1 MFQLNDRPTN
11 NNINNNNNND
21 NNKTKQRQPQR
32 EWQRSLPFI
41 ARSLLP
47 NPPSAIFLR
56 LTRGTVSWV
65 VHLLVSH
72 PLSGPTTLSSSYKCV
87 PERSRSRTSVISM
100 DPGEGVPW
108 KRRGFFFMTSMA
120 FMLFHGHVWLFN
132 PEPSYDFQTPQPY
145 NSPHWPRTHPSDL
158 LFDFLCM
165 PSRGNK
171 PIG

>member
-100 DPGEGVPW
+100 DPGEGVCLGNEEDSSS
-108 KRRGFFFMTSMA
+108 RRRWHSCYSTDTFGCLTLNLHTTSKPRSPII
-120 FMLFHGHVWLFN
+120 HPTG
-132 PEPSYDFQTPQPY
+132 PEHTRRICCLIFCAC
-145 NSPHWPRTHPSDL
+145 L
-158 LFDFLCM
+158 LVET
-165 PSRGNK
+165 SR
-171 PIG
+171 